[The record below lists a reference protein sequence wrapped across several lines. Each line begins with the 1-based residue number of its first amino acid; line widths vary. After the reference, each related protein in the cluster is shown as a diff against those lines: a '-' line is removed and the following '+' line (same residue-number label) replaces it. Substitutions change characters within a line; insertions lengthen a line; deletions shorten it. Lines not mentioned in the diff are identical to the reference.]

1 MVVLIFGKCKGT
13 NIKPWLYACTRS
25 TSSLHGSDRA
35 HIHDL
40 DAPAWRS
47 HACIIMSFTHELMVH
62 VSWPGLYSSSSSPVF
77 LPFWPPLAP
86 ISMHTCGS
94 SSHHRKHHSA
104 VSLTNRSAWSCYPS
118 PCCLPAQLRPLPL
131 IAFSSILL
139 PAQLTACQVVSCVL
153 CFWSRN
159 LDLIVMFLT
168 AHLRS
173 NNSPSYTL
181 CVTLSPCSFP
191 LFNWHCLCRRGKGM
205 LFWMVGYDTSTI
217 SLLFFFTNLNGVLST
232 LSMFNAELYI
242 VPPLVRQLI
251 LPKSQCLVLCLL
263 SSHIYLPDS
272 RLPGSWLPNSL

>member
-1 MVVLIFGKCKGT
+1 
-13 NIKPWLYACTRS
+13 
-25 TSSLHGSDRA
+25 
-35 HIHDL
+35 
-40 DAPAWRS
+40 
-47 HACIIMSFTHELMVH
+47 MSFTHELMVH
-62 VSWPGLYSSSSSPVF
+62 VSRPGLYSSSSY
-77 LPFWPPLAP
+77 PPAP

-94 SSHHRKHHSA
+94 SSHRRKHHSA
-104 VSLTNRSAWSCYPS
+104 VSLTNRSAWSTYPS
-118 PCCLPAQLRPLPL
+118 PCCLPAQLRPLAL

-159 LDLIVMFLT
+159 PDLIVMFLT

-173 NNSPSYTL
+173 NNSPSPVLHYPP
-181 CVTLSPCSFP
+181 VHFPCLIGTASADGVRESY
-191 LFNWHCLCRRGKGM
+191 LNGWLWYIYLK
-205 LFWMVGYDTSTI
+205 ST
-217 SLLFFFTNLNGVLST
+217 FFFTNLNGILST

-272 RLPGSWLPNSL
+272 RLPGSWLANSL